1 MRAIFKK
8 EFLGYFR
15 NMTGYIF
22 LSFFIFV
29 TGLFF
34 SVINIF
40 SGLLDYQ
47 YVLSNISMLFLIIIP
62 LLTMNL
68 FSQEK
73 RNKTDQLLFT
83 APISIS
89 KITLGKYFASA
100 GFDYKN
106 NSGKIF
112 CELKF
117 TFRWF
122 ANHFYFPRD
131 FIIFCGEY

>member
-8 EFLGYFR
+8 EFLSYFR
-15 NMTGYIF
+15 NMTGYVF

-29 TGLFF
+29 MGLFF

-89 KITLGKYFASA
+89 KITLGK
-100 GFDYKN
+100 
-106 NSGKIF
+106 
-112 CELKF
+112 
-117 TFRWF
+117 
-122 ANHFYFPRD
+122 
-131 FIIFCGEY
+131 